1 MSDIEFVPGM
11 IVKQRASNAP
21 DYVICKLS
29 IKPQELAA
37 WLNGKAGEW
46 VNVDVK
52 ISKSGKAY
60 AAVDNWKP
68 EAQGQRPAPARAPAK
83 AAPASGFESMD
94 DEIPFRDALAYRG
107 VHLAI

>member
-1 MSDIEFVPGM
+1 MSNEIEFVPGM

-21 DYVICKLS
+21 DYVIGKLS

-37 WLNGKAGEW
+37 WLQGKKAGEW
-46 VNVDVK
+46 LNVDLK

-68 EAQGQRPAPARAPAK
+68 QGEAQIIRPAARTAPAK
-83 AAPASGFESMD
+83 QAPAGSGFD
-94 DEIPFRDALAYRG
+94 DLEDDLIPF
-107 VHLAI
+107 

>member
-1 MSDIEFVPGM
+1 MSDIEFVPGL

-52 ISKSGKAY
+52 VSKSGKAY

-68 EAQGQRPAPARAPAK
+68 EAQNSRPAARTAPAK
-83 AAPASGFESMD
+83 AAPTGRRYDDMD
-94 DEIPFRDALAYRG
+94 DCPF
-107 VHLAI
+107 